1 VPPFRLLTT
10 EGKRNMEGNQRLT
23 IEPSSPEEAG
33 TPATAQRSE
42 RAAVEGVTE
51 VAKDSAPQAPS
62 TPKQER
68 TWADMDRELAPLQ
81 WGWQGWLANGLLTMV
96 IADSG
101 VGKSA
106 LCLHIASS
114 YMLGNNWP
122 DGSPFEGET
131 GSVLWG
137 ETEAAQA
144 INLARAKSW
153 NLPLDRIL
161 APLDDPLT
169 DVQLRDPHHQD
180 AIRSHAAR
188 VEVRLVIVD
197 SLRGAHSG
205 DENSSE
211 VIWVG
216 KWLAELARDT
226 GKPVLLT
233 HHLRK
238 RSLVDR
244 GEVTLDRMRGSSA
257 IAQTARVVW
266 AIEKPDPTQPEIRR
280 LSMIKNNVAPCQ
292 QPLEFAFL
300 EKGLVFTEP
309 SAQAAPDTERLRAMR
324 FLETVLSAG
333 PVPAAEVGEQAHRNG
348 FSTATLNRA
357 KAVLGIKS
365 DKQGNCWVWS
375 LSARGSNIL
384 S

>member
-1 VPPFRLLTT
+1 MIDLNELLSRNTPNTQAIGLAEKQLPPESAQIMPLEASPNPDGLVA
-10 EGKRNMEGNQRLT
+10 G
-23 IEPSSPEEAG
+23 PSAG
-33 TPATAQRSE
+33 
-42 RAAVEGVTE
+42 G
-51 VAKDSAPQAPS
+51 
-62 TPKQER
+62 R
-68 TWADMDRELAPLQ
+68 TWADMDRVLAPLE
-81 WGWQGWLANGLLTMV
+81 WGWRDWLPNGLLTMV
-96 IADSG
+96 VAESG
-101 VGKSA
+101 IGKSA

-131 GSVLWG
+131 GSVLWC

-144 INLARAKSW
+144 INLARAKNW

-161 APLDDPLT
+161 SPLEDPLT
-169 DVQLRDPHHQD
+169 DVQLRDQVHKD
-180 AIRSHAAR
+180 AIQSHAER
-188 VEVRLVIVD
+188 EEVRLIIVD

-238 RSLVDR
+238 RSLLDR
-244 GEVTLDRMRGSSA
+244 SEVTLDRMRGSSA
-257 IAQTARVVW
+257 ISQTPRVVW
-266 AIEKPDPTQPEIRR
+266 AIDKPDPTQPEIRR

-292 QPLEFAFL
+292 QPLEFAFR
-300 EKGLVFTEP
+300 ETGLVFTED
-309 SAQAAPDTERLRAMR
+309 SNQLAPETEGLRAMR
-324 FLETVLSAG
+324 FLETVLSTG
-333 PVPAAEVGEQAHRNG
+333 PMPAAEVSEQARREG

-357 KAVLGIKS
+357 KAALGIRS
-365 DKQGNCWVWS
+365 NKQGNGWVWS
-375 LSARGSNIL
+375 LIIRG
-384 S
+384 